1 MKKTFTFTA
10 IAALFLVWLLQNTS
24 CKKDSGPIIIT
35 PPIDTTKSPTPV
47 FVSFANEIQPI
58 FNNNCISCHNQD
70 HVTGQDLRP
79 GISYS
84 KIVNVVSF
92 GYAPALR
99 VKPFDA
105 DGSVLWNKDAG
116 TGVYGQQMP
125 LGGFIQKFEMDL
137 IKKWIIEG
145 AKNN

>member
-1 MKKTFTFTA
+1 MKILFNCVLQFISAITIISFLLLSNSCNKDKEFIIVSSTTA
-10 IAALFLVWLLQNTS
+10 T
-24 CKKDSGPIIIT
+24 
-35 PPIDTTKSPTPV
+35 DT
-47 FVSFANEIQPI
+47 VSFSVDIQPI
-58 FNNNCISCHNQD
+58 FNNSCIGCHD
-70 HVTGQDLRP
+70 ATHVTGQDLRP

-84 KIVNVVSF
+84 KIVNVVSY

-105 DGSVLWNKDAG
+105 ANSVLWNKDAG

-125 LGGFIQKFEMDL
+125 VGGFIPQFEMDL
-137 IKKWIIEG
+137 IKKWINQG